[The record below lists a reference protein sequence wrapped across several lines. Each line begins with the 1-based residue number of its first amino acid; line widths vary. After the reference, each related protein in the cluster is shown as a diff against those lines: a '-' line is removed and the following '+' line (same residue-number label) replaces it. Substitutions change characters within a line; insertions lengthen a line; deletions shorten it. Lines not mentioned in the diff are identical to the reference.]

1 MNFKLIIMKKIL
13 IIAVLIGVAYGFT
26 RINSTTDK
34 IETIKKVNDDGP
46 TIKWMTLEQA
56 IAAQAKKPKKI
67 FMDAYTDWCGPCKM
81 LDAKTF
87 NNPDLVKYM
96 NENYYAVKFD
106 AEGNESIKYKGKTYS
121 NPNYDPAKDKARNS
135 GHQLASYFQ
144 VRAYPTMLILDEQ
157 ANVLTPITGYLTPQ
171 QLEIYL
177 KLFATNDYKN
187 IKTKESWETYQKNFK
202 GTFK

>member
-1 MNFKLIIMKKIL
+1 MKKIFL
-13 IIAVLIGVAYGFT
+13 IVLLIGVGYGFT
-26 RINSTTDK
+26 KFKATTDK
-34 IETIKKVNDDGP
+34 IETAQKANDDNA

-135 GHQLASYFQ
+135 SHQLAGYFQ
-144 VRAYPTMLILDEQ
+144 VRSYPTMLFFDEQ
-157 ANVLTPITGYLTPQ
+157 ANVLTPIVGYMTPQ

-187 IKTKESWETYQKNFK
+187 VKTKEEWEAYQKKFK
-202 GTFK
+202 SDFK